1 MKMAAKRK
9 TAYIPEGQRQSSTRF
24 QARLTPSLFAAID
37 GMAERYDLSTAVVLE
52 VLHDL
57 ALVTGRLEAALF
69 AAMVL
74 HEDPAAYERV
84 VGRPAS
90 AEARAL
96 AARSAKRAQ
105 YETAAA
111 RAGWRI
117 D

>member
-1 MKMAAKRK
+1 MAARRR
-9 TAYIPEGQRQSSTRF
+9 TAYVPEDQRHSSTRF
-24 QARLTPSLFAAID
+24 QARLTPSLSAAID

-57 ALVTGRLEAALF
+57 AIVTGRLEAALF

-74 HEDPAAYERV
+74 HEDPAAYARV

-105 YETAAA
+105 TIMAAD
-111 RAGWRI
+111 RKR
-117 D
+117 